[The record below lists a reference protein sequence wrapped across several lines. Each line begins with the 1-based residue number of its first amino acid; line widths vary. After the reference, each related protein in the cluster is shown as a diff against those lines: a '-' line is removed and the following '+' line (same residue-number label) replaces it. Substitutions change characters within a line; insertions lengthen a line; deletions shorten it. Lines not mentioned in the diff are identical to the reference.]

1 MMLYPI
7 GAGSVRTV
15 VPNDNTLYTFQ
26 NIRTNL
32 AKFQIAV
39 VKNS

>member
-15 VPNDNTLYTFQ
+15 VPNNNTRYTFQ

-32 AKFQIAV
+32 DKFQIAL
-39 VKNS
+39 VKRS